1 MNKNLRQGQR
11 GLAIGGLFVLLS
23 YVSLNPTIA
32 GGLAPYFGNIFS
44 EIAFPIVA
52 FILLTYGLIK
62 LVKRNKLTKDER
74 IDELEKRLDE
84 KEKDER

>member
-11 GLAIGGLFVLLS
+11 GLVIGSLFVLLS
-23 YVSLNPTIA
+23 YVSWNPEIA
-32 GGLAPYFGNIFS
+32 RGLGIYGFGNMYF
-44 EIAFPIVA
+44 EIGFPIIA
-52 FILLTYGLIK
+52 FILVTYGLIK

-84 KEKDER
+84 KEKDE